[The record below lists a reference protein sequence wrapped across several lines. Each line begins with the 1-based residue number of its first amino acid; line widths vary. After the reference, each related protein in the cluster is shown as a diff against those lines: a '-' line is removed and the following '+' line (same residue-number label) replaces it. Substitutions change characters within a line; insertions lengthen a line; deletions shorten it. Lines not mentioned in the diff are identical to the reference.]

1 MKRLAAA
8 VAVLLTLLSFWLFRV
23 GSAVSVTLPAKTTA
37 RETARILHE
46 EGVIGSPLAFRVLA
60 AVTRLD
66 RQLKPG
72 TFRLRTLMSSPE
84 VLWRLTYGRAE
95 LVKVVIPEGFS
106 ARQIAERLSA
116 AGVTGA
122 KQFEEYVRA
131 NRLEGHIFP
140 TTYFFSSGMEGSTVA
155 HLMHEQFKRDIDP
168 LFQRLGAGSRLS
180 REQVV
185 TLASIVEREAVLAR
199 EKPLIAAV
207 YLNRLQRRM
216 RLEADPTVQYAVG
229 HWKKSLTR
237 RDLQLDSPY
246 NTYLHFGL
254 PPGPICSPGA
264 ASIEAVL
271 QPAATDALYFVADAA
286 GGHTFSV
293 SYDEHL
299 KAVDRLR
306 RELRR
311 RRAQCPK
318 GLSGACGPG

>member
-1 MKRLAAA
+1 MKKLAAA
-8 VAVLLTLLSFWLFRV
+8 AAALLIGLSFWLFRV
-23 GSAVSVTLPAKTTA
+23 GEGVSVTLPAKATA

-46 EGVIGSPLAFRVLA
+46 EGVIGSPMAFRVLA
-60 AVTRLD
+60 AITRLD

-72 TFRLRTLMSSPE
+72 TFRLRKLMSSPE

-106 ARQIAERLSA
+106 ARQIAERLEA
-116 AGVTGA
+116 AGVTKA
-122 KQFEEYVRA
+122 KDFEDYVRA

-155 HLMHEQFKRDIDP
+155 HLMHEQFKRDVDP
-168 LFQRLGAGSRLS
+168 IFQQLGPGSRLS
-180 REQVV
+180 REQAV

-216 RLEADPTVQYAVG
+216 RLEADPTVQFAVG
-229 HWKKSLTR
+229 HWKKNLNY
-237 RDLQLDSPY
+237 RDLKIDSPY

-271 QPAATDALYFVADAA
+271 RPATTDALYFVADAT

-293 SYDEHL
+293 NYDDHL
-299 KAVDRLR
+299 KAVAQLR

-311 RRAQCPK
+311 RRSQ
-318 GLSGACGPG
+318 